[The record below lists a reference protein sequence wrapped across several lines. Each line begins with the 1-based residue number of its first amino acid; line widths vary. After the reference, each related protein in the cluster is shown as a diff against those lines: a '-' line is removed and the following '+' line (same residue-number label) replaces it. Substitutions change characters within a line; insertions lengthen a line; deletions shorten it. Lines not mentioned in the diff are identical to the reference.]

1 MGEDDKNYSQEIQ
14 DRIRELAHSMWEWAG
29 RQQDMALHY
38 WVAAEKEVLATMR
51 AAADK
56 LMPGEKLEK
65 AEESTADAA
74 TAAPSEP
81 PESAAAVAAA
91 KTERAE
97 ESTTAAATAAPSE
110 PSEAA
115 VKPAA
120 KTERAEKS
128 PTPAEAVRRTQ
139 GRTRA

>member
-56 LMPGEKLEK
+56 LMPGEKPEK
-65 AEESTADAA
+65 VEESTADAA

-81 PESAAAVAAA
+81 PESAAAVGPPA

-97 ESTTAAATAAPSE
+97 ESKA
-110 PSEAA
+110 EAA
-115 VKPAA
+115 K
-120 KTERAEKS
+120 
-128 PTPAEAVRRTQ
+128 RTK
-139 GRTRA
+139 GRTRT